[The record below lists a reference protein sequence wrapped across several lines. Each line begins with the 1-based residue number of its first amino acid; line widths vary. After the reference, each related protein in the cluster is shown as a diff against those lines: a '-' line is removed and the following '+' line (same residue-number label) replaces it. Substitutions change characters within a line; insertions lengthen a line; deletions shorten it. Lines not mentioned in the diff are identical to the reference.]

1 MIATVFPQAAND
13 EIHCI
18 ENDEINIWKPIG
30 IAKVDEFEICK
41 YLLDAPVFGVV
52 LLFQLNYSSN
62 IGSLNHEHLDK
73 EFLNA
78 A

>member
-18 ENDEINIWKPIG
+18 ENDEINVWKPIA

-41 YLLDAPVFGVV
+41 YLLDAPVFGE
-52 LLFQLNYSSN
+52 SA
-62 IGSLNHEHLDK
+62 GSAIPIEHPDK
-73 EFLNA
+73 HRKL
-78 A
+78 